1 MASLSGNEPISAEN
15 LKSAVGSFI
24 LGGSV
29 LYDNPAGAKSGKLND
44 SCNKYRFLLVEI
56 KAPIGGTV
64 VNIDSAL
71 LIKPGETVYITN
83 GGSLGEARL
92 TVSGTSFSIDRDYS
106 GVVRFVIGIKV

>member
-15 LKSAVGSFI
+15 LKSAVGNLI

-29 LYDNPAGAKSGKLND
+29 LYDNPAGAQSGKLND

-56 KAPIGGTV
+56 KGPIGNG
-64 VNIDSAL
+64 NDIDSAL
-71 LIKPGETVYITN
+71 LIKPGETVYITD
-83 GGSLGEARL
+83 GSAFGLAQL
-92 TVSGTSFSIDRDYS
+92 TVSGTSFSIDKNYA

>member
-15 LKSAVGSFI
+15 LKSAVGNFI

-56 KAPIGGTV
+56 KGPIGSYDV
-64 VNIDSAL
+64 DSAL
-71 LIKPGETVYITN
+71 LIKPGETVYVTN
-83 GGSLGEARL
+83 GSAFGQAQL
-92 TVSGTSFSIDRDYS
+92 TVSGTSFSIDEDYA